1 MSAVEETPDGPVEVI
16 QVLFALHPGFG
27 AQELCGPLEIL
38 SKAHHKINDP
48 KTKAFE
54 CTFAAPSQGVTSSS
68 GLTIKA
74 DIDLSTA
81 HEDLGEYDV
90 LIIPGGDGVDAVLKN
105 ESEPLGLIKAFAKL
119 QISDP
124 SKERTLMSIG
134 TGSLL
139 LAQTG
144 ILQGLSATT
153 HPDYY
158 TKMEIICK
166 DAARRGEL
174 EQTDV
179 MEENYVVNNARFEL
193 GEKLEENP
201 FVLSK
206 RPDGRRK
213 SIARKGSNA
222 WKESVKRRESNARR
236 ASLRLG
242 GLRLITSGGITSGLD
257 ASLYLVAA
265 MVSHES
271 AQEVARVMQ
280 YTWNK
285 GVTVEGID
293 VRTDGNG
300 EMILSSIKSA
310 MECLKVHLI
319 SPAYNPSTDQIF
331 PQSVDRTDAPEPKK
345 IKFASLGLVVLD
357 EIHFPAKATQ
367 RDVLGG
373 SGSYDKRFHY
383 VTPVL
388 GVKPEHFRGTPL
400 LDSLA
405 FHLLAEPEEAM
416 DTIRDLL
423 QLRTRSGIHHRPLII
438 WEPRPSSCIPSN
450 LTSFYRAMAMV
461 DVFSPNHIELGACFG
476 YSFVQGVDLKLVES
490 LATEILESGFPNGR
504 EGSVVIR
511 AAEHGSLPHPKVVD
525 PTGAG
530 NAFLG
535 GYAIALQETPD
546 FVKAARYGT
555 VAASFALEQIG
566 LPVLSIDPCSG
577 EEVWNGCDAFRRLKD
592 YESRL

>member
-1 MSAVEETPDGPVEVI
+1 MSAITDTTDGPIEVI

-27 AQELCGPLEIL
+27 AQELCGPLEVL
-38 SKAHHKINDP
+38 SKALHKINDP

-54 CTFAAPSQGVTSSS
+54 ITIAAPSAGVSSSS

-74 DIDLSTA
+74 DIDFATA
-81 HEDLGEYDV
+81 HEDLSEYDV
-90 LIIPGGDGVDAVLKN
+90 LIIPGGDGVNKVL
-105 ESEPLGLIKAFAKL
+105 ETQSEPLSLISAFAKL

-139 LAQTG
+139 FAQSG
-144 ILQGLSATT
+144 ILQGLAATT

-166 DAARRGEL
+166 EAARKGDL

-179 MEENYVVNNARFEL
+179 MEENYVVNNARYEL
-193 GEKLEENP
+193 GENLEENP

-206 RPDGRRK
+206 RPDARRK

-293 VRTDGNG
+293 V
-300 EMILSSIKSA
+300 
-310 MECLKVHLI
+310 
-319 SPAYNPSTDQIF
+319 
-331 PQSVDRTDAPEPKK
+331 
-345 IKFASLGLVVLD
+345 
-357 EIHFPAKATQ
+357 
-367 RDVLGG
+367 
-373 SGSYDKRFHY
+373 
-383 VTPVL
+383 
-388 GVKPEHFRGTPL
+388 
-400 LDSLA
+400 
-405 FHLLAEPEEAM
+405 
-416 DTIRDLL
+416 
-423 QLRTRSGIHHRPLII
+423 
-438 WEPRPSSCIPSN
+438 
-450 LTSFYRAMAMV
+450 
-461 DVFSPNHIELGACFG
+461 
-476 YSFVQGVDLKLVES
+476 
-490 LATEILESGFPNGR
+490 
-504 EGSVVIR
+504 
-511 AAEHGSLPHPKVVD
+511 
-525 PTGAG
+525 
-530 NAFLG
+530 
-535 GYAIALQETPD
+535 
-546 FVKAARYGT
+546 
-555 VAASFALEQIG
+555 
-566 LPVLSIDPCSG
+566 
-577 EEVWNGCDAFRRLKD
+577 
-592 YESRL
+592 

>member
-1 MSAVEETPDGPVEVI
+1 MSAVAETTEGPIEVI

-38 SKAHHKINDP
+38 SKALHKIHDP
-48 KTKAFE
+48 NTRAFE
-54 CTFAAPSQGVTSSS
+54 CTFASGSPGVTSSS

-74 DIDLSTA
+74 DIDIKTA
-81 HEDLGEYDV
+81 HEDLSEYDV
-90 LIIPGGDGVDAVLKN
+90 LIIPGGDGVDDVLKK
-105 ESEPLGLIKAFAKL
+105 SAEPLELIKAFAQL
-119 QISDP
+119 QTSDP

-144 ILQGLSATT
+144 ILQGLAATT

-166 DAARRGEL
+166 DAARRGDL

-236 ASLRLG
+236 ATLKLG

-293 VRTDGNG
+293 V
-300 EMILSSIKSA
+300 
-310 MECLKVHLI
+310 
-319 SPAYNPSTDQIF
+319 
-331 PQSVDRTDAPEPKK
+331 
-345 IKFASLGLVVLD
+345 
-357 EIHFPAKATQ
+357 
-367 RDVLGG
+367 
-373 SGSYDKRFHY
+373 
-383 VTPVL
+383 
-388 GVKPEHFRGTPL
+388 
-400 LDSLA
+400 
-405 FHLLAEPEEAM
+405 
-416 DTIRDLL
+416 
-423 QLRTRSGIHHRPLII
+423 
-438 WEPRPSSCIPSN
+438 
-450 LTSFYRAMAMV
+450 
-461 DVFSPNHIELGACFG
+461 
-476 YSFVQGVDLKLVES
+476 
-490 LATEILESGFPNGR
+490 
-504 EGSVVIR
+504 
-511 AAEHGSLPHPKVVD
+511 
-525 PTGAG
+525 
-530 NAFLG
+530 
-535 GYAIALQETPD
+535 
-546 FVKAARYGT
+546 
-555 VAASFALEQIG
+555 
-566 LPVLSIDPCSG
+566 
-577 EEVWNGCDAFRRLKD
+577 
-592 YESRL
+592 

>member
-293 VRTDGNG
+293 
-300 EMILSSIKSA
+300 
-310 MECLKVHLI
+310 
-319 SPAYNPSTDQIF
+319 
-331 PQSVDRTDAPEPKK
+331 PKK

-476 YSFVQGVDLKLVES
+476 YSFVQGVDLELVES
-490 LATEILESGFPNGR
+490 LATEILESGFPEWSSRLRGDQSSR
-504 EGSVVIR
+504 AWQSGGCFLYLGLELGVPRFYQSTMRDDTGVVQ
-511 AAEHGSLPHPKVVD
+511 PHPKVVD

-546 FVKAARYGT
+546 FVKAA
-555 VAASFALEQIG
+555 
-566 LPVLSIDPCSG
+566 
-577 EEVWNGCDAFRRLKD
+577 
-592 YESRL
+592 